1 MKKNTMKIR
10 NTRFARMLKRLLG
23 EEKGAVAMEY
33 IVIGLLVAAAVVGL
47 VMVFSGNLR
56 NMLGTTNDV
65 MTQKNV
71 EGVQNVAKDYEGE
84 RDKMQNQ
91 NKEAKEAGNKIGGD
105 FSN

>member
-71 EGVQNVAKDYEGE
+71 EGVQNVAKEYEAE
-84 RDKMQNQ
+84 RDKMQTQ

>member
-71 EGVQNVAKDYEGE
+71 EGVQNVAKDYESE